1 MKAETLIAEPR
12 RFSLRF
18 DTGEFAG
25 WRWTNDGAP
34 PLLFLHAT
42 GFCASAYAQ
51 MLSALGGAYDVYAL
65 DLRGH
70 GRTSLPADPAALR
83 SWAPFRDDVR
93 AFLDCERRDGW
104 VLAGHSLGAATALL
118 AADGRSDVS
127 ALKLIE
133 PVAMP
138 AWLSALAK
146 TPVWPVFAGRMNLVR
161 QAARRRSAWSDR
173 DSVISSYSRKALF
186 KSWAP
191 GVLEDYLKDGL
202 VEGDG
207 RVRLACAPEW
217 EAATFAAQAND
228 FWKAAAN
235 APAPLSIFAAREP
248 GSTVRSFARARF
260 RKLGAGITVDDKA
273 GHLAPMQK
281 PRELAAFLA
290 S

>member
-1 MKAETLIAEPR
+1 MNAETLIAEPR
-12 RFSLRF
+12 RFAMGLE
-18 DTGEFAG
+18 TGELAG
-25 WRWTNDGAP
+25 WRWKNDGAP

-70 GRTSLPADPAALR
+70 GRTRLPAEPEALR
-83 SWAPFRDDVR
+83 SWKPYRDDVR
-93 AFLDCERRDGW
+93 AFLDRERRDGW
-104 VLAGHSLGAATALL
+104 ALAGHSLGAATALL
-118 AADGRSDVS
+118 AAEGRRDIA

-173 DSVISSYSRKALF
+173 DSVIFSYSRKVLF

-202 VEGDG
+202 MDVAGG
-207 RVRLACAPEW
+207 VRLACAPEW

-228 FWKAAAN
+228 FWQAAAN
-235 APAPLSIFAAREP
+235 APAPLSIFAAKEP
-248 GSTVRSFARARF
+248 GSTVRTFARARF
-260 RKLGAGITVDDKA
+260 RKLGARIMVDDEA